1 MSSALVYC
9 VGESVVANTS
19 NGISMHVQRKSTG
32 NLIQDSAFMI
42 EILTGIKFMWIR
54 NAFYNMPFGV
64 VEGSYVPGI

>member
-19 NGISMHVQRKSTG
+19 NGISMHVKRKSTG

-42 EILTGIKFMWIR
+42 EILTGILLM
-54 NAFYNMPFGV
+54 
-64 VEGSYVPGI
+64 